1 MSMLVV
7 VRGGGGASSRPDGM
21 PTTIAVAILDIEE
34 GWRDVVSAVGESAR
48 RVLGGGPDDADA
60 ATVASSTHVVW
71 GGGAA

>member
-1 MSMLVV
+1 
-7 VRGGGGASSRPDGM
+7 M